1 MKRSGWVMTAVVA
14 GLLAVAGAAG
24 ACIPLPVRAPPTAA
38 AEAKALFQHAAQVD
52 LVKITALDAVSPED
66 LARATVA
73 AAGEGGNG
81 YDYYLEVI
89 SGYAPATY
97 HYQVLE
103 RLKGDLP
110 PDDFTLQGM
119 TQQVLADDEAAQAA
133 RPIPLKRPPFF
144 AEPIEEATA
153 ANLARPTCALYPY
166 GWIGSTAVVFRDAD
180 GALLGAVVPHRR
192 SGQLPSGRTY
202 VIVEGDKDR
211 WLAEVRTAQRLAQ
224 QKGGRNPAP
233 FRH

>member
-1 MKRSGWVMTAVVA
+1 MGDDGDGRGSGSRRR
-14 GLLAVAGAAG
+14 
-24 ACIPLPVRAPPTAA
+24 ACQRLHSISSARATDGGRE
-38 AEAKALFQHAAQVD
+38 AEALYRHAAHVD
-52 LVKITALDAVSPED
+52 LVKITAVEAVAPEN
-66 LARATVA
+66 LAGATAA
-73 AAGEGGNG
+73 AAGEGGNS
-81 YDYYLEVI
+81 YDYYLEII

-97 HYQVLE
+97 HYRVLE

-119 TQQVLADDEAAQAA
+119 TQQVLADDAAQAA
-133 RPIPLKRPPFF
+133 RPIPHKRPPFF

-166 GWIGSTAVVFRDAD
+166 GWMGSTAVVFRDAD

-192 SGQLPSGRTY
+192 TGQALPGRTY
-202 VIVEGDKDR
+202 AIVDGDKDR
-211 WLAEVRTAQRLAQ
+211 WLAEVRTARRLAQ